1 NVDFNKQAVILWDN
15 KSTEE
20 PYTLPEN
27 HFKQFL
33 RYIRSEKKR
42 VTLFLEI
49 VSDYT
54 KEAVAQAQKLKDFS
68 EEDSD
73 VALIKASYLL
83 YVTKHLK
90 CYYNQKNP
98 EFNLQ
103 VFNMTGELTRNLL
116 LSRMEW
122 AL

>member
-1 NVDFNKQAVILWDN
+1 KFIQEEVILWDN
-15 KSTEE
+15 KSTEAT
-20 PYTLPEN
+20 YTFPEN

-42 VTLFLEI
+42 VTLFLVI

-54 KEAVAQAQKLKDFS
+54 KEAVAQAQKLKAFS
-68 EEDSD
+68 KEDSD
-73 VALIKASYLL
+73 VALIKASDLL
-83 YVTKHLK
+83 YVAKHWK
-90 CYYNQKNP
+90 DYSNQINL
-98 EFNLQ
+98 ELTLQ

>member
-1 NVDFNKQAVILWDN
+1 MEGTRHADGKVDFNKQEVILWDN

-20 PYTLPEN
+20 SYTFPEH

-42 VTLFLEI
+42 VTLFLVI

-54 KEAVAQAQKLKDFS
+54 KEAVAQAQKLKAFS

-73 VALIKASYLL
+73 VALIRSEERRVGKDSE
-83 YVTKHLK
+83 TKMIIVK
-90 CYYNQKNP
+90 
-98 EFNLQ
+98 
-103 VFNMTGELTRNLL
+103 
-116 LSRMEW
+116 
-122 AL
+122 